1 MSLYKRGGTWWT
13 DFSVNGQRFRLS
25 LDTSDWR
32 EAQRQ
37 QKEKIANAQQ
47 GKIAPSSQQFS
58 RLSFSQAA
66 DRFLVQRVVEISANT
81 LSTESDQMKALKA
94 FFGSKPVNRISAD
107 DVRSYQAHRHEEG
120 RSNRTINHET
130 GLLQRLLKRT
140 RVWHQIASE
149 VKRLPVS
156 REFGRALTEEEK
168 ATLLKV
174 AASRPEW
181 QVIRCAAI
189 LAFNTTMRS
198 GELKRLRWRDV
209 DFTHRSIT
217 VRRSKTEAGRRS
229 IPLNASAA
237 EAILELNQRAGLIG
251 NVDPE
256 HYVFPACQFGKID
269 PTRPQKS
276 WRSAWESLTTEA
288 GLDGFRFHDL
298 RHHAITE
305 LSESQV
311 PDAVIMAIAG
321 HVDRKMLEHYSHV
334 RMEAKRRALEA
345 LPRTASTPENG
356 HPEPKNASTA
366 EDGYVTNHVTNATL
380 EKSKN
385 P

>member
-1 MSLYKRGGTWWT
+1 MSLYKRGGTWWS

-37 QKEKIANAQQ
+37 EKEKITDAQQ

-66 DRFLVQRVVEISANT
+66 ERFLSQRVVEVSTNT
-81 LSTESDQMKALKA
+81 LSTETDQMKALKA
-94 FFGSKPVNRISAD
+94 FFGSKPVNRITAD
-107 DVRSYQAHRHEEG
+107 DVRSYQAHRHEHG

-130 GLLQRLLKRT
+130 GLLQRLLKRA
-140 RVWHQIASE
+140 RAWHQIAGE
-149 VKRLPVS
+149 IRRLPVS
-156 REFGRALTEEEK
+156 REFGRVLTEEEK
-168 ATLLKV
+168 TKLLRV

-198 GELKRLRWRDV
+198 GELKNLRWRDV
-209 DFTHRSIT
+209 DFAHRTIM

-229 IPLNASAA
+229 IPLNANAT
-237 EAILELNQRAGLIG
+237 EAILGQHHRASLVGK
-251 NVDPE
+251 VDPE

-269 PTRPQKS
+269 ATRPQRS
-276 WRSAWESLTTEA
+276 WRSAWESLTKEA

-334 RMEAKRRALEA
+334 RMEAKRKALEA
-345 LPRTASTPENG
+345 LPRTTSAAENDHPVPENA
-356 HPEPKNASTA
+356 PTAS
-366 EDGYVTNHVTNATL
+366 DSYVTNHVTNATL

>member
-1 MSLYKRGGTWWT
+1 MAEPPS

-25 LDTSDWR
+25 PDTSDWR

-37 QKEKIANAQQ
+37 EKEKIADAQQ
-47 GKIAPSSQQFS
+47 GKIAPASHQFS

-66 DRFLVQRVVEISANT
+66 ERFLLQRVVEVSANT

-94 FFGSKPVNRISAD
+94 FFGLNPVNRITAD
-107 DVRSYQAHRHEEG
+107 DVRCYQAHRHEQG

-130 GLLQRLLKRT
+130 GLLQRLLKRA
-140 RVWHQIASE
+140 RVWHQIAGE

-156 REFGRALTEEEK
+156 REFGRVLTEEQK
-168 ATLLKV
+168 ATLLKI

-198 GELKRLRWRDV
+198 GELKRLRWAGV

-217 VRRSKTEAGRRS
+217 VQRSKTEAGRRS

-237 EAILELNQRAGLIG
+237 EAILELHGRASLIG
-251 NVDPE
+251 NIDPE

-269 PTRPQKS
+269 PTRHQRS
-276 WRSAWESLTTEA
+276 WRSAWESLTTQA
-288 GLDGFRFHDL
+288 GLYGFRFHDL
-298 RHHAITE
+298 RHYAITE

-311 PDAVIMAIAG
+311 PDAVIMSIAG
-321 HVDRKMLEHYSHV
+321 HVDRKMLEHY
-334 RMEAKRRALEA
+334 
-345 LPRTASTPENG
+345 
-356 HPEPKNASTA
+356 
-366 EDGYVTNHVTNATL
+366 
-380 EKSKN
+380 
-385 P
+385 

>member
-1 MSLYKRGGTWWT
+1 MALYKRGGTWWT
-13 DFSVNGQRFRLS
+13 DFSVNGQRFRLT

-37 QKEKIANAQQ
+37 EKEKITDAQQ
-47 GKIAPSSQQFS
+47 GKIASQQFS
-58 RLSFSQAA
+58 RLPFSQAA
-66 DRFLVQRVVEISANT
+66 ERFLLQRVVEVSANT

-94 FFGSKPVNRISAD
+94 FFGSKPVNRITAD
-107 DVRSYQAHRHEEG
+107 DVRCYQAHRHEAG

-130 GLLQRLLKRT
+130 GLVQRLLKRA
-140 RVWHQIASE
+140 RVWHQIAGE

-156 REFGRALTEEEK
+156 REFGRVLMEEEK

-174 AASRPEW
+174 AANRPEW

-198 GELKRLRWRDV
+198 GELKKLRWRDV
-209 DFTHRSIT
+209 DFPHRIIT

-229 IPLNASAA
+229 IPLNANAA
-237 EAILELNQRAGLIG
+237 EAILEQHHRALLLG

-269 PTRPQKS
+269 ATRPQKS
-276 WRSAWESLTTEA
+276 WRSAWESLTKEA

-334 RMEAKRRALEA
+334 RMEAKRKALEG
-345 LPRTASTPENG
+345 LPRTTSTAENG
-356 HPEPKNASTA
+356 HPEPENGPTAS
-366 EDGYVTNHVTNATL
+366 DSYVTNHVTNTNL

>member
-1 MSLYKRGGTWWT
+1 MALYKRNDTWWT

-37 QKEKIANAQQ
+37 EKEKITDAQR
-47 GKIAPSSQQFS
+47 GKIAPASQQFS

-66 DRFLVQRVVEISANT
+66 ERFLSQRVVEISANT
-81 LSTESDQMKALKA
+81 LSTERDQMKALKS
-94 FFGSKPVNRISAD
+94 FFGSKPVNRITAD
-107 DVRSYQAHRHEEG
+107 DVRCYQAHRHEEG

-130 GLLQRLLKRT
+130 GLLQRLLKRA
-140 RVWHQIASE
+140 RVWHQIADE

-156 REFGRALTEEEK
+156 REFGRVLTEEEK
-168 ATLLKV
+168 ATLFKV

-198 GELKRLRWRDV
+198 GELKKLRWRDV
-209 DFTHRSIT
+209 DFAHRAIT

-229 IPLNASAA
+229 IPLNANAA
-237 EAILELNQRAGLIG
+237 EAILGQHRRALLVG
-251 NVDPE
+251 NVDPD

-269 PTRPQKS
+269 ATRPQRS
-276 WRSAWESLTTEA
+276 WRSAWESLTKAA
-288 GLDGFRFHDL
+288 GLHGFRFHDL

-334 RMEAKRRALEA
+334 RMEAKRKALEA
-345 LPRTASTPENG
+345 LPRTTSAAEND
-356 HPEPKNASTA
+356 HPEPENLPTAS
-366 EDGYVTNHVTNATL
+366 DSYVTNHVTNAVL
-380 EKSKN
+380 AKSKN

>member
-37 QKEKIANAQQ
+37 EKEKITDAQQ
-47 GKIAPSSQQFS
+47 GKIAPASQQFS

-66 DRFLVQRVVEISANT
+66 ERFLLQRVVEVSANT
-81 LSTESDQMKALKA
+81 LSTETDQMKALKS
-94 FFGSKPVNRISAD
+94 FFGSKTVNRITAD
-107 DVRSYQAHRHEEG
+107 DVRCYQAHRHEEG

-130 GLLQRLLKRT
+130 GLLQRLLKRA
-140 RVWHQIASE
+140 RAWHQIADE

-156 REFGRALTEEEK
+156 REFGRVLTEEEK

-198 GELKRLRWRDV
+198 GELKKLRWRDV
-209 DFTHRSIT
+209 DFAHRAIT

-229 IPLNASAA
+229 IPLNANAA
-237 EAILELNQRAGLIG
+237 EAILGQHHRASLVG
-251 NVDPE
+251 NIDPD

-269 PTRPQKS
+269 ATRPQRS
-276 WRSAWESLTTEA
+276 WRSAWESLTKAA
-288 GLDGFRFHDL
+288 GLHRFRFHDL

-334 RMEAKRRALEA
+334 RMEAKRKALEA
-345 LPRTASTPENG
+345 LPRTTSAAEND
-356 HPEPKNASTA
+356 HPEPENEPTAS
-366 EDGYVTNHVTNATL
+366 DSYVTNHVTNAVL
-380 EKSKN
+380 AKSKN

>member
-66 DRFLVQRVVEISANT
+66 DRFLSQRVVEVSANT
-81 LSTESDQMKALKA
+81 LSTESDQMKAIKS

-107 DVRSYQAHRHEEG
+107 DVRSYQAHRHEQG

-130 GLLQRLLKRT
+130 GLLQRLLKRA
-140 RVWHQIASE
+140 RIWHQIADE

-156 REFGRALTEEEK
+156 KEFGCVLTEEEK

-181 QVIRCAAI
+181 QVIRCATI

-217 VRRSKTEAGRRS
+217 IRRSKTEAGRRS
-229 IPLNASAA
+229 IPLNASAT
-237 EAILELNQRAGLIG
+237 EVILGLHHRASLIG
-251 NVDPE
+251 KVDPE

-269 PTRPQKS
+269 PSRSQKS
-276 WRSAWESLTTEA
+276 WRSAWESLTIEA

-305 LSESQV
+305 LSECQV

-334 RMEAKRRALEA
+334 RMEAKRKALDG
-345 LPRTASTPENG
+345 LPQTSPPAQNDQFEPQNAPTAS
-356 HPEPKNASTA
+356 
-366 EDGYVTNHVTNATL
+366 DGYVTNHVTNPIS
-380 EKSKN
+380 EKSRN

>member
-1 MSLYKRGGTWWT
+1 MSLYKRGDTYWT
-13 DFSVNGQRFRLS
+13 DFSVNGQRFRVS

-37 QKEKIANAQQ
+37 EKEKIADAHQ

-66 DRFLVQRVVEISANT
+66 DRFLSQRVVEVSTNT
-81 LSTESDQMKALKA
+81 LSTETDQMKALKA

-107 DVRSYQAHRHEEG
+107 DVRSYQAHRHKQG

-130 GLLQRLLKRT
+130 GLLQRLLKRA
-140 RVWHQIASE
+140 RVWYQIANE

-168 ATLLKV
+168 ATLLKI

-229 IPLNASAA
+229 IPLNASAG

-251 NVDPE
+251 NIDPE
-256 HYVFPACQFGKID
+256 HYVFPACQFGEID

-345 LPRTASTPENG
+345 LPRTAPTPENG

-366 EDGYVTNHVTNATL
+366 EDGYVTNHVTNPTL